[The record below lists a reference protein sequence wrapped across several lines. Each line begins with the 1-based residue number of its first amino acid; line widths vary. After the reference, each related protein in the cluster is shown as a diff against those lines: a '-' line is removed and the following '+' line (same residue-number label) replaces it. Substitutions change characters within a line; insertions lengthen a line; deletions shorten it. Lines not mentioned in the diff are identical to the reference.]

1 MKFTSFLFT
10 IGLCGLLLFFANCS
24 EEPIQSDLSNI
35 NQSIDTLLITSSDIT
50 AFNYQ
55 VSPDIGGYNKL
66 YIGNQN
72 GFNFTSSLLKFST
85 IGWNTFID
93 STVTVDSLFL
103 KVFSGD
109 SSIPID
115 NNLKLYF
122 SNDSIFDEK
131 NSSLADLTDIDFSAW
146 SNLGSPIVDV
156 VIDTSD
162 TVSQFQETSLTW
174 NLNNISQSLI
184 DTTKLHRTFALSYGA
199 SESFAELF
207 SREYNSGSLDPKI
220 EVYYRN
226 VVDPSSDSTIIDT
239 LTRIVYVSEDLSI
252 IKNVYNAINVD
263 NSIFISRA
271 RGYRSIFNIPFD
283 SLSLPPYSVIRYAN
297 LSLYQKDDNTN
308 DTLKS
313 FSVRMDP
320 LKVAIDTASQVFEL
334 DPYEYLGQHYSSA
347 TTANGK
353 LQIPL
358 KSYFQSILMTD
369 SIKNIGFKLYSNM
382 SNDLFDSLSF
392 DLDNINNR
400 LEIFYVSP

>member
-1 MKFTSFLFT
+1 MKFTSLLST

-35 NQSIDTLLITSSDIT
+35 SQSIDTLLITSSDIT

-66 YIGNQN
+66 YVGNQD

-93 STVTVDSLFL
+93 STVTVDSLFF
-103 KVFSGD
+103 KVFAGD
-109 SSIPID
+109 SSLSID

-122 SNDSIFDEK
+122 SNDSVFDEN
-131 NSSLADLTDIDFSAW
+131 NSSLADLSNIDFSSW
-146 SNLGSPIVDV
+146 SNLGSPAIDV
-156 VIDTSD
+156 IIDTSD
-162 TVSQFQETSLTW
+162 TVSQFQETSLSW
-174 NLNNISQSLI
+174 NLSSISESLI
-184 DTTKLHRTFALSYGA
+184 DTTKLYRTFALSYGA
-199 SESFAELF
+199 DESFIELF
-207 SREYNSGSLDPKI
+207 SREYSSGSLDPKI
-220 EVYYRN
+220 EVYYRSE
-226 VVDPSSDSTIIDT
+226 VDLSSDSTIIDT
-239 LTRIVYVSEDLSI
+239 LTRLVYVSEDLSI
-252 IKNVYNAINVD
+252 LKDMEDAINVD

-297 LSLYQKDDNTN
+297 LSLYQKENTN

-320 LKVAIDTASQVFEL
+320 LKVEIDTSSQVFEL
-334 DPYEYLGQHYSSA
+334 DPYDYLGQHYSSA
-347 TTANGK
+347 TTASGK
-353 LQIPL
+353 LEISL

-369 SIKNIGFKLYSNM
+369 SIKNVGFKLYSNM

-392 DLDNINNR
+392 DLDNVNNR
-400 LEIFYVSP
+400 LEIFYVAP

>member
-1 MKFTSFLFT
+1 MKFTSLLST

-35 NQSIDTLLITSSDIT
+35 SQSIDTLLITSSDIT

-66 YIGNQN
+66 YVGNQD

-93 STVTVDSLFL
+93 STVTVDSLFF
-103 KVFSGD
+103 KVFAGD
-109 SSIPID
+109 SSLTID

-122 SNDSIFDEK
+122 SNDSIFDEN
-131 NSSLADLTDIDFSAW
+131 NSSLADLSNIDFSSW
-146 SNLGSPIVDV
+146 SNLGSPAIDV
-156 VIDTSD
+156 IIDTSD
-162 TVSQFQETSLTW
+162 TVSQFQETSLSW
-174 NLNNISQSLI
+174 NLSSISESLI
-184 DTTKLHRTFALSYGA
+184 DTTKLYRTFALSYGA
-199 SESFAELF
+199 DESFIELF
-207 SREYNSGSLDPKI
+207 SREYSSGSLDPKI
-220 EVYYRN
+220 EVYYRSEVN
-226 VVDPSSDSTIIDT
+226 LSSDSTIIDT
-239 LTRIVYVSEDLSI
+239 LTRLVYVSEDLSI
-252 IKNVYNAINVD
+252 LKDMEDAINVD

-297 LSLYQKDDNTN
+297 LSLYQKENTN

-320 LKVAIDTASQVFEL
+320 LKVEIDTSSQVFEL
-334 DPYEYLGQHYSSA
+334 DPYDYLGQHYSSA
-347 TTANGK
+347 TTASGK
-353 LQIPL
+353 LEISL

-369 SIKNIGFKLYSNM
+369 SIKNVGFKLYSNM

-392 DLDNINNR
+392 DLDNVNNR
-400 LEIFYVSP
+400 LEIFYVAP

>member
-1 MKFTSFLFT
+1 MKFTSLLST

-35 NQSIDTLLITSSDIT
+35 SQSIDTLLITSSDIT

-66 YIGNQN
+66 YVGNQD

-93 STVTVDSLFL
+93 STVTVDSLFF
-103 KVFSGD
+103 KVFAGD
-109 SSIPID
+109 SSLSID

-122 SNDSIFDEK
+122 SNDSVFDEN
-131 NSSLADLTDIDFSAW
+131 NSSLADLSNIDFSSW
-146 SNLGSPIVDV
+146 SNLGSPAIDV
-156 VIDTSD
+156 IIDTSD
-162 TVSQFQETSLTW
+162 TVSQFQETSLSW
-174 NLNNISQSLI
+174 NLSSISESLI
-184 DTTKLHRTFALSYGA
+184 DTTKLYRTFALSYGA
-199 SESFAELF
+199 DESFIELF
-207 SREYNSGSLDPKI
+207 SREYSSGSLDPKI
-220 EVYYRN
+220 EVYYRSE
-226 VVDPSSDSTIIDT
+226 VDLSSDSTIIDT
-239 LTRIVYVSEDLSI
+239 LTRLVYVSEDLSI
-252 IKNVYNAINVD
+252 LKDMEDAINVD

-297 LSLYQKDDNTN
+297 LSLYQKENTN

-320 LKVAIDTASQVFEL
+320 LKVEIDTSSQVFEL
-334 DPYEYLGQHYSSA
+334 DPYDYLGQHYSSA
-347 TTANGK
+347 TTASGK
-353 LQIPL
+353 LEISL

-369 SIKNIGFKLYSNM
+369 SIKNVGFKLYSNM
-382 SNDLFDSLSF
+382 SNDLFDSLFF
-392 DLDNINNR
+392 DLDNVNNR
-400 LEIFYVSP
+400 LEIFYVAP

>member
-1 MKFTSFLFT
+1 MKFTSLLST

-35 NQSIDTLLITSSDIT
+35 SQSIDTLLITSSDIT

-66 YIGNQN
+66 YVGNQD

-93 STVTVDSLFL
+93 STVTVDSLFF
-103 KVFSGD
+103 KVFAGD
-109 SSIPID
+109 SSLSID

-122 SNDSIFDEK
+122 SNDSVFDEN
-131 NSSLADLTDIDFSAW
+131 NSSLADLSNIDFSSW
-146 SNLGSPIVDV
+146 SNLGSPAIDV
-156 VIDTSD
+156 IIDTSD
-162 TVSQFQETSLTW
+162 TVSQFQETSLSW
-174 NLNNISQSLI
+174 NLSSISESLI
-184 DTTKLHRTFALSYGA
+184 DTTKLYRTFALSYGA
-199 SESFAELF
+199 DESFIELF
-207 SREYNSGSLDPKI
+207 SREYSSGSLDPKI
-220 EVYYRN
+220 EVYYRSE
-226 VVDPSSDSTIIDT
+226 VDLSSDSTIIDT
-239 LTRIVYVSEDLSI
+239 LTRLVYVSEDLSI
-252 IKNVYNAINVD
+252 LKDMEDAINVD

-297 LSLYQKDDNTN
+297 LSLYQKENTN

-313 FSVRMDP
+313 FSVRMEP
-320 LKVAIDTASQVFEL
+320 LKVEIDTSSQVFEL
-334 DPYEYLGQHYSSA
+334 DPYDYLGQHYSSA
-347 TTANGK
+347 TTASGK
-353 LQIPL
+353 LEISL

-369 SIKNIGFKLYSNM
+369 SIKNVGFKLYSNM

-392 DLDNINNR
+392 DLDNVNNR
-400 LEIFYVSP
+400 LEIFYVAP

>member
-1 MKFTSFLFT
+1 MKFTSLLST

-35 NQSIDTLLITSSDIT
+35 SQSIDTLLITSSDIT

-66 YIGNQN
+66 YVGNQD

-93 STVTVDSLFL
+93 STVTVDSLFF
-103 KVFSGD
+103 KVFAGD
-109 SSIPID
+109 SSLTID

-122 SNDSIFDEK
+122 SNDSIFDEN
-131 NSSLADLTDIDFSAW
+131 NSSLADLSNIDFSSW
-146 SNLGSPIVDV
+146 SNLGSPAIDV
-156 VIDTSD
+156 IIDTSD
-162 TVSQFQETSLTW
+162 TVSQFQETSLSW
-174 NLNNISQSLI
+174 NLSSISESLI
-184 DTTKLHRTFALSYGA
+184 DTTKLYRTFALSYGA
-199 SESFAELF
+199 DESFIELF
-207 SREYNSGSLDPKI
+207 SREYSSGSLDPKI
-220 EVYYRN
+220 EVYYRSE
-226 VVDPSSDSTIIDT
+226 VDLSSDSTIIDT
-239 LTRIVYVSEDLSI
+239 LTRLVYVSEDLSI
-252 IKNVYNAINVD
+252 LKDVENAINVD

-297 LSLYQKDDNTN
+297 LSLYQKENTN

-313 FSVRMDP
+313 FSVRMEP
-320 LKVAIDTASQVFEL
+320 LKVEIDTSSQVFEL
-334 DPYEYLGQHYSSA
+334 DPYDYLGQHYSSA
-347 TTANGK
+347 TTASGK
-353 LQIPL
+353 LEISL

-369 SIKNIGFKLYSNM
+369 SIKNVGFKLYSNM

-392 DLDNINNR
+392 DLDNVNNR
-400 LEIFYVSP
+400 LEIFYVAP

>member
-1 MKFTSFLFT
+1 MKFTSLLST

-35 NQSIDTLLITSSDIT
+35 SQSIDTLLITSSDIT

-66 YIGNQN
+66 YVGNQD

-93 STVTVDSLFL
+93 STVTVDSLFF
-103 KVFSGD
+103 KVFAGD
-109 SSIPID
+109 SSLSID

-122 SNDSIFDEK
+122 SNDSIFDEN
-131 NSSLADLTDIDFSAW
+131 NSSLADLSNIDFSSW
-146 SNLGSPIVDV
+146 SNLGSPAIDV
-156 VIDTSD
+156 IIDTSD
-162 TVSQFQETSLTW
+162 TVSQFQETSLSW
-174 NLNNISQSLI
+174 NLSSISESLI
-184 DTTKLHRTFALSYGA
+184 DTTKLYRTFALSYGA
-199 SESFAELF
+199 DESFIELF
-207 SREYNSGSLDPKI
+207 SREYSSGSLDPKI
-220 EVYYRN
+220 EVYYRSE
-226 VVDPSSDSTIIDT
+226 VDLSSDSTIIDT
-239 LTRIVYVSEDLSI
+239 LTRLVYVSEDLSI
-252 IKNVYNAINVD
+252 LKDMEDAINVD

-297 LSLYQKDDNTN
+297 LSLYQKENTN

-320 LKVAIDTASQVFEL
+320 LKVEIDTTSQVFEL
-334 DPYEYLGQHYSSA
+334 DPYDYLGQHYSSA
-347 TTANGK
+347 TTASGK
-353 LQIPL
+353 LEISL

-369 SIKNIGFKLYSNM
+369 SIKNVGFKLYSNM

-392 DLDNINNR
+392 DLDNVNNR
-400 LEIFYVSP
+400 LEIFYVAP

>member
-1 MKFTSFLFT
+1 MKFTSLLST

-35 NQSIDTLLITSSDIT
+35 SQSIDTLLITSSDIT

-66 YIGNQN
+66 YVGNQD

-93 STVTVDSLFL
+93 STVTVDSLFF
-103 KVFSGD
+103 KVFAGD
-109 SSIPID
+109 SSLTID

-122 SNDSIFDEK
+122 SNDSIFDEN
-131 NSSLADLTDIDFSAW
+131 NSSLADLSNIDFSSW
-146 SNLGSPIVDV
+146 SNLGSPAIDV
-156 VIDTSD
+156 IIDTSD
-162 TVSQFQETSLTW
+162 TVSQFQETSLSW
-174 NLNNISQSLI
+174 NLSSISESLI
-184 DTTKLHRTFALSYGA
+184 DTTKLYRTFALSYGA
-199 SESFAELF
+199 DESFIELF
-207 SREYNSGSLDPKI
+207 SREYSSGSLDPKI
-220 EVYYRN
+220 EVYYRSE
-226 VVDPSSDSTIIDT
+226 VDLSSDSTIIDT
-239 LTRIVYVSEDLSI
+239 LTRLVYVSEDLSI
-252 IKNVYNAINVD
+252 LKDMEDAINVD

-297 LSLYQKDDNTN
+297 LSLYQKENTN

-320 LKVAIDTASQVFEL
+320 LKVEIDTSSQVFEL
-334 DPYEYLGQHYSSA
+334 DPYDYLGQHYSSA
-347 TTANGK
+347 TTASGK
-353 LQIPL
+353 LEISL

-369 SIKNIGFKLYSNM
+369 SIKNVGFKLYSNM
-382 SNDLFDSLSF
+382 SNDLFDSLFF
-392 DLDNINNR
+392 DLDNVNNR
-400 LEIFYVSP
+400 LEIFYVAP

>member
-1 MKFTSFLFT
+1 MKFTSLLST

-35 NQSIDTLLITSSDIT
+35 SQSIDTLLITSSDIT

-66 YIGNQN
+66 YVGNQD

-93 STVTVDSLFL
+93 STVTVDSLFF
-103 KVFSGD
+103 KVFAGD
-109 SSIPID
+109 SSLSID

-122 SNDSIFDEK
+122 SNDSVFDEN
-131 NSSLADLTDIDFSAW
+131 NSSLADLSNIDFSSW
-146 SNLGSPIVDV
+146 SNLGSPAIDV
-156 VIDTSD
+156 IIDTSD
-162 TVSQFQETSLTW
+162 TVSQFQETSLSW
-174 NLNNISQSLI
+174 NLSSISESLI
-184 DTTKLHRTFALSYGA
+184 DTTKLYRTFALSYGA
-199 SESFAELF
+199 DESFIELF
-207 SREYNSGSLDPKI
+207 SREYSSGSLDPKI
-220 EVYYRN
+220 EVYYRSE
-226 VVDPSSDSTIIDT
+226 VDLSSDSTIIDT
-239 LTRIVYVSEDLSI
+239 LTRLVYVSEDLSI
-252 IKNVYNAINVD
+252 LKDMEDAINVD

-297 LSLYQKDDNTN
+297 LSLYQKENTN

-320 LKVAIDTASQVFEL
+320 LKVEIDTTSQVFEL
-334 DPYEYLGQHYSSA
+334 DPYDYLGQHYSSA
-347 TTANGK
+347 TTASGK
-353 LQIPL
+353 LEISL

-369 SIKNIGFKLYSNM
+369 SIKNVGFKLYSNM

-392 DLDNINNR
+392 DLDNVNNR
-400 LEIFYVSP
+400 LEIFYVAP